1 MNTCDICIEE
11 TCKGKHDCHC
21 STCKLASQCP
31 RFLHPT
37 VRITNRCTQSC
48 SHCCFESSPKSD
60 IMMSID
66 KAKEIALFFRSNEI
80 KSVNLMGGEFFCNPS
95 WYEILDIL
103 LSEVISA
110 RLVTNGDWANNEEVK
125 SKLSLLISKYSNV
138 IRFGISKD
146 RWHTNKNVDSAAS
159 FLESQGT
166 KYHITEPKEAT
177 DSSIVPI
184 GRSFLQGSFYSM
196 MGCYCHN
203 PANKYSFLIDEE
215 GYIYKCPFGVWEYA
229 NVSDYLNGGF
239 SVRFK
244 EFNKKFYDI
253 FIVSCASCIRV
264 AESENSC
271 VKV

>member
-1 MNTCDICIEE
+1 M
-11 TCKGKHDCHC
+11 
-21 STCKLASQCP
+21 
-31 RFLHPT
+31 
-37 VRITNRCTQSC
+37 
-48 SHCCFESSPKSD
+48 
-60 IMMSID
+60 
-66 KAKEIALFFRSNEI
+66 
-80 KSVNLMGGEFFCNPS
+80 
-95 WYEILDIL
+95 
-103 LSEVISA
+103 
-110 RLVTNGDWANNEEVK
+110 
-125 SKLSLLISKYSNV
+125 
-138 IRFGISKD
+138 
-146 RWHTNKNVDSAAS
+146 DSAAS
-159 FLESQGT
+159 FLESQGA

-196 MGCYCHN
+196 MGCHN

-253 FIVSCASCIRV
+253 FIISCASCIRV